1 MFPFNICSFLK
12 GDKIKMLLT
21 IHQLQVK
28 YGQQTALDITSPIS
42 FEKGERVGIIGSN
55 GAGKSTLVKAL
66 LGLVPYQGSVTTP
79 LSPDQ
84 MAVHMQSNAYAT
96 TMPVKYIMETILN
109 TKIRQNKELQDL
121 IAFFDFE
128 PCLSKKFSA
137 LSGGQKQKFTI
148 IMVMF
153 QNAELTFYDEVTS
166 GLDFETRQKLTEKLS
181 AWYQNRE
188 DTLMIVSHYYE
199 ELEQLADKIL
209 ILDKGNVVAYGKKE
223 DLFHTYCG
231 RVVYILE
238 NTPQNRTLSEGLP
251 TLKSPDHLIA
261 LPCSD
266 QQTED
271 KIVSLLITNN
281 VNFKRS
287 NSDIEIMYINAR
299 EQFYSKIS
307 A

>member
-1 MFPFNICSFLK
+1 
-12 GDKIKMLLT
+12 MLLT

-153 QNAELTFYDEVTS
+153 QNAES
-166 GLDFETRQKLTEKLS
+166 
-181 AWYQNRE
+181 
-188 DTLMIVSHYYE
+188 
-199 ELEQLADKIL
+199 
-209 ILDKGNVVAYGKKE
+209 
-223 DLFHTYCG
+223 
-231 RVVYILE
+231 
-238 NTPQNRTLSEGLP
+238 
-251 TLKSPDHLIA
+251 
-261 LPCSD
+261 
-266 QQTED
+266 
-271 KIVSLLITNN
+271 
-281 VNFKRS
+281 
-287 NSDIEIMYINAR
+287 
-299 EQFYSKIS
+299 
-307 A
+307 

>member
-1 MFPFNICSFLK
+1 
-12 GDKIKMLLT
+12 MLLT
-21 IHQLQVK
+21 IHQLLVK
-28 YGQQTALDITSPIS
+28 YGQQTALEITSPIS

-66 LGLVPYQGSVTTP
+66 LGLVPYQGTVTTP

-96 TMPVKYIMETILN
+96 TMPVKHIMETILN
-109 TKIRQNKELQDL
+109 TKIRQSKELQDL

-166 GLDFETRQKLTEKLS
+166 GLDFETRQKLTEKLN
-181 AWYQNRE
+181 AWYRDRE
-188 DTLMIVSHYYE
+188 DTLLVVSHYYE

-209 ILDKGNVVAYGKKE
+209 ILDKGQVVAYGKKE
-223 DLFHTYCG
+223 ELFCTYCG
-231 RVVYILE
+231 RVVYILD
-238 NTPQNRTLSEGLP
+238 NTPQNQELSKGLP

-261 LPCSD
+261 LSCSD
-266 QQTED
+266 QQAED

-299 EQFYSKIS
+299 EQFYSKFS